1 VRPVAIERKFVADNI
16 KRMQVKEYMEKELDR
31 AGCGRIEIQRTP
43 MGTRVIV
50 DAQRPGLVIGRKGQ
64 AIRKMTNVLKKRFAL
79 DNPQIEVNELGVP
92 ELNAQVMAESIA
104 SSIER
109 GIHFRRAAYMALRK
123 IMEAGARGVEVSISG
138 KLTGDRSKSVKFL
151 DGYLKHCGDPAI
163 LYVRHGVA
171 TAFPKPGV
179 IGVKVKI
186 MPPGITLPDDIEFI
200 EEERKAEVKKVE
212 KAKEEI
218 EELVE
223 EIVEEIGVEEGA
235 PKKKIKPEKLKKK
248 VKKKISEEEVLVPEP
263 VDAADAE
270 EEPSKKEEAAKK
282 DAEKDSKAKEPAD
295 AEEEPSKKEE
305 AAKKDAGKAS
315 KAKESAD
322 AGGVKDEKPSKK
334 EGAAKK
340 DAEKASKAK
349 VSEPADEEKVQKAEK
364 KSTKKAQKTESS
376 SPDDT
381 KKKEKK

>member
-1 VRPVAIERKFVADNI
+1 VAIERKFVADNM
-16 KRMQVKEYMEKELDR
+16 KRLQVKEYMEKELDR

-64 AIRKMTNVLKKRFAL
+64 AIRKMTTVLKARFGL

-109 GIHFRRAAYMALRK
+109 GIHFRRAAYTALRK

-138 KLTGDRSKSVKFL
+138 KLTGDRSKSIKFI

-163 LYVRHGVA
+163 LYVQHGIA
-171 TAFPKPGV
+171 KAFPKPGV

-186 MPPGITLPDDIEFI
+186 MPPGVVLPDDIEFI
-200 EEERKAEVKKVE
+200 EEEKKAEGPKVE

-248 VKKKISEEEVLVPEP
+248 AKKKVTEEVLEEV
-263 VDAADAE
+263 AE
-270 EEPSKKEEAAKK
+270 EEKAEVPEAEEPKEKKVEEEKPKKKAAKK
-282 DAEKDSKAKEPAD
+282 NEKTEEKPEKEEKAKKP
-295 AEEEPSKKEE
+295 KK
-305 AAKKDAGKAS
+305 K
-315 KAKESAD
+315 
-322 AGGVKDEKPSKK
+322 
-334 EGAAKK
+334 
-340 DAEKASKAK
+340 
-349 VSEPADEEKVQKAEK
+349 
-364 KSTKKAQKTESS
+364 ESS
-376 SPDDT
+376 SPDKS

>member
-200 EEERKAEVKKVE
+200 EEERKAEVRKVE

-263 VDAADAE
+263 VDA
-270 EEPSKKEEAAKK
+270 
-282 DAEKDSKAKEPAD
+282 AD